1 MRSNSP
7 IMYKGGITMQRI
19 VNTIAGIGM
28 VIIGIGVGSLLFTS
42 PTGTNVTPAP
52 LTAEPVHYESTY
64 AYVPLTEQIQN
75 AGAVFLGSV
84 TSISPAQW
92 NQDSGEFWQEEGL
105 TTLPY
110 HQVEVTVKRSLFD
123 KLGLGNQVTITVIG
137 GSSAGTSPTAKVAIA
152 PEPDHTLK
160 VGDEMVFF
168 VGKSVLAWRGGTPD
182 NQATR
187 PVILFSAYP
196 RYAYLKKQANGLYRS
211 ENPEEQAISLDDL
224 IARLTKRRS

>member
-1 MRSNSP
+1 MR
-7 IMYKGGITMQRI
+7 RI
-19 VNTIAGIGM
+19 VNM
-28 VIIGIGVGSLLFTS
+28 IIGIGMLIIGISVGSLIFVPPINTTAVTS
-42 PTGTNVTPAP
+42 ATPTGG
-52 LTAEPVHYESTY
+52 LVHYESTY
-64 AYVPLTEQIQN
+64 AYVSLSDQIQN

-110 HQVEVTVKRSLFD
+110 HQVLVTVKRSLFD

-137 GSSAGTSPTAKVAIA
+137 GSPAGTSPTAKVVVA

-160 VGDEMVFF
+160 VGDEMIFF
-168 VGKSVLAWRGGTPD
+168 VGKSVLAWRGGTPE

-196 RYAYLKKQANGLYRS
+196 RFAYLKKEADGLYRS
-211 ENPEEQAISLDDL
+211 ENPEEQEISMDDL
-224 IARLTKRRS
+224 IGRLARRRPK